1 MSMGI
6 SIIELS
12 KVAGVSKSTVSRVLN
27 QDPRVSSE
35 AVEAVQRAV
44 DKLGYSKPR
53 HQVGRPRRMP
63 SGIRKGTIVLL
74 FPDVDPRAMRTVL
87 SARLLHGVEEAV
99 RRKGMGLLITGL
111 PDDGRLPQCIQ
122 QRQVDGVI
130 VRGAPPSAAERV
142 MIHEGIGKMPCVN
155 LFEPRGY
162 IPASWDVVLE
172 DNDMI
177 AELAAGYLIKRGRK
191 NLAMINLLP
200 EHPSLRHR
208 GRAFRDAAEDAGAT
222 VHFFNEPG
230 KTSAQL
236 VEAALAQYGGNLDGV
251 FVPGSDDHVVEV
263 YRALQAQGRQPV
275 DDADFICCYNDPQRL
290 STLDPRLANLD
301 IQPEAIGRAA
311 AETLLWRLQNPRGTP
326 APPGDR
332 ARSCRSNAESSNPA
346 SAFEPPVR

>member
-1 MSMGI
+1 MSMGT

-27 QDPRVSSE
+27 QDPRVSAE

-44 DKLGYSKPR
+44 DQLGYSRPQ

-63 SGIRKGTIVLL
+63 NGIRKGTVVLL

-87 SARLLHGVEEAV
+87 SARLLHGVEEAL

-111 PDDGRLPQCIQ
+111 PGDGRMPQSIQ

-130 VRGAPPSAAERV
+130 VRGAPQFAAART
-142 MIHEGIGKMPCVN
+142 MIHEGIGKLPCVH
-155 LFEPRGY
+155 LFEPRGA
-162 IPASWDVVLE
+162 IPPTWDVVLE
-172 DNDMI
+172 DNDVI
-177 AELAAGYLIKRGRK
+177 AELAADYLYTRGRR
-191 NLAMINLLP
+191 NFAMINLLP

-208 GRAFRDAAEDAGAT
+208 GRAFRDAAEDRGAT

-230 KTSAQL
+230 RSVSEL
-236 VEAALAQYGGNLDGV
+236 VEAALAKYQGKLDGV

-263 YRALQAQGRQPV
+263 YRALQAQGCRPV

-311 AETLLWRLQNPRGTP
+311 AETLLWRLQNPKEPQRRLAIAPATTAP
-326 APPGDR
+326 APEDPLG
-332 ARSCRSNAESSNPA
+332 PA
-346 SAFEPPVR
+346 PSMG